1 MGCTARE
8 DDILPYSG
16 VTVIG
21 TGYRSTFSEMS
32 RKGRG
37 RNMQEQNIKEKHAIL
52 IAGFGTARPEALERA
67 ILPVE
72 QAIQRAAGKI
82 PCFRAFTSPTLRR
95 KLAAEAGILVDSP
108 AQALEKLRRAG
119 FTLVKVQ
126 PTLLLPGREYDRLRE
141 EISSAAQG
149 MRVIWGTPL
158 LWEDRDLAALAEALL
173 QAYPLPEDTALLLMG
188 HGTGHESDRIYPAL
202 RRHLEDLGMALC
214 TLEGGLDFGAAL
226 PSLLSGPRRKV
237 CLAPLLL
244 TAGAHAQKDMTGR
257 LKPLLEAAGFQV
269 SQCLTGLGELPAVQE
284 MFAEKAKADPD
295 KI

>member
-1 MGCTARE
+1 
-8 DDILPYSG
+8 
-16 VTVIG
+16 
-21 TGYRSTFSEMS
+21 
-32 RKGRG
+32 
-37 RNMQEQNIKEKHAIL
+37 
-52 IAGFGTARPEALERA
+52 
-67 ILPVE
+67 
-72 QAIQRAAGKI
+72 
-82 PCFRAFTSPTLRR
+82 
-95 KLAAEAGILVDSP
+95 
-108 AQALEKLRRAG
+108 
-119 FTLVKVQ
+119 
-126 PTLLLPGREYDRLRE
+126 
-141 EISSAAQG
+141 
-149 MRVIWGTPL
+149 
-158 LWEDRDLAALAEALL
+158 
-173 QAYPLPEDTALLLMG
+173 MG